1 MKDAIMAALKAR
13 AMDADADDV
22 HEDSLLHWHQRLGN
36 LAFDKIE
43 RMARYPASGI
53 RLTIKKRMA

>member
-22 HEDSLLHWHQRLGN
+22 HEASLLHWHQRLGH
-36 LAFDKIE
+36 LTFDKIE
-43 RMARYPASGI
+43 RMARDPASGI